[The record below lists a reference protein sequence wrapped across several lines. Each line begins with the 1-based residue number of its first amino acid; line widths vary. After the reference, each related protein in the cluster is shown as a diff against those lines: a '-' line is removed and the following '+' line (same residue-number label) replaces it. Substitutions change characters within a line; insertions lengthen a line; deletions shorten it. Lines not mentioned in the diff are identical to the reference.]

1 MKRILLIVL
10 ITLFIVCGVG
20 VIFLMVRYPVK
31 TPAQTPQIQKVNT
44 TSGTEPKTE
53 KSTSIYTIADV
64 AVHNTQ
70 DNCWLVIKGNVYD
83 VTISI
88 SKHPGGA
95 DVIIKNCGKEVTSIF
110 TSIHSNKVW
119 DLLGEYLIGMY
130 QGAK

>member
-10 ITLFIVCGVG
+10 ITLFTVCGVG
-20 VIFLMVRYPVK
+20 VIFLMVRYPAS
-31 TPAQTPQIQKVNT
+31 TSTQSSQIQK
-44 TSGTEPKTE
+44 TSIASNTEPKTE

-110 TSIHSNKVW
+110 TSIHSNKAW
-119 DLLGEYLIGMY
+119 NLLGEYLIGMY